1 MLAILKNR
9 IYRII
14 INVWKVLPF
23 KRGMALFLRHFS
35 IVRNKLYKDLRFKGE
50 FRIRV
55 GDSNFKI
62 YHHYYTSLENEIF
75 WQGLETGWEAKTISL
90 WAKVAKNSM
99 CIFDVGAN
107 TGIFSL
113 CAKAVNPKAQVYAFE
128 PSRST
133 FKKLQ
138 KNVLINNF
146 DIATNELAISKEKGI
161 ATFYDY
167 DLPHQYSASLNRS
180 MQNDRKDFPSKEYDV
195 DITTLDDF
203 IDEHKINRID
213 LIKIDVEKHET
224 EVLEGFKRHLE
235 VYSPVVFIEV
245 LDDKIG
251 EQVQRIFEPYDYL
264 FFNISL
270 DTEPVQTKDIKHLKS
285 DNYLLCQKETAKELG
300 LLLN

>member
-1 MLAILKNR
+1 MERQIGEVKTNNNQHKLLAILKNR

-107 TGIFSL
+107 TGIFLYVQKRSIL
-113 CAKAVNPKAQVYAFE
+113 RLAFMLLSH
-128 PSRST
+128 PGQLLRNY
-133 FKKLQ
+133 KKM
-138 KNVLINNF
+138 F
-146 DIATNELAISKEKGI
+146 
-161 ATFYDY
+161 
-167 DLPHQYSASLNRS
+167 
-180 MQNDRKDFPSKEYDV
+180 
-195 DITTLDDF
+195 
-203 IDEHKINRID
+203 
-213 LIKIDVEKHET
+213 
-224 EVLEGFKRHLE
+224 
-235 VYSPVVFIEV
+235 
-245 LDDKIG
+245 
-251 EQVQRIFEPYDYL
+251 
-264 FFNISL
+264 
-270 DTEPVQTKDIKHLKS
+270 
-285 DNYLLCQKETAKELG
+285 
-300 LLLN
+300 